1 MPRQKRN
8 TCPGLIRHITA
19 RGNGRMKIFE
29 DSRSCGLF
37 LALLGDVVQDFEIRC
52 WNYCVMPNHY
62 HLTLEPTLPNL
73 SAAMQRLDGD
83 YARWWNRRHA
93 RVGHVFQGRFDDQI
107 VQREG
112 YLLNVCRY
120 VALNP
125 VRAGLV
131 KRPEDWR
138 WSSYAATIGLKP
150 APPFL
155 DVTATLGQFAPGD
168 APMMQT
174 RFRSYVLGEPDD
186 IADERIRSWRRVV
199 GDRSFRVT
207 VGAIAGPQTDSAMH
221 AAN

>member
-1 MPRQKRN
+1 
-8 TCPGLIRHITA
+8 
-19 RGNGRMKIFE
+19 MKIFE
-29 DSRSCGLF
+29 DPRSCGLF
-37 LALLGDVVQDFEIRC
+37 LALLDDVVQEFHLRC

-73 SAAMQRLDGD
+73 SAAMQKLDGE

-93 RVGHVFQGRFDDQI
+93 RVGHAFQGRFGDQI

-138 WSSYAATIGLKP
+138 WSSYAATIGLRP
-150 APPFL
+150 APAFL
-155 DVTATLGQFAPGD
+155 DADATLSQFAPGEE
-168 APMMQT
+168 PLLQS
-174 RFRSYVLGEPDD
+174 RFRSYVLGEPDE
-186 IADERIRSWRRVV
+186 IADERIRSWRPVI
-199 GDRSFRVT
+199 GDFSFRLTLATIGNAPVT
-207 VGAIAGPQTDSAMH
+207 GASLH
-221 AAN
+221 AAS